1 MSEPAITSSI
11 EVYPEWFSGR
21 IFPKVQWED
30 QSIEKI
36 INRYASNY
44 KEELKTSSKNYPD
57 IDRNTIEAI
66 CKNSIIYICVKD
78 GKYDDT
84 IIKNLSAK
92 KLSPEN
98 LEKYSVLLE
107 LMGKLEAITKKYE
120 QTLRNL
126 TNKELNSIDEAI
138 LDELILEDESEQEKR
153 FLELIQKITN

>member
-44 KEELKTSSKNYPD
+44 KEELKTSFKNYPD